1 MLEGSGS
8 LGWARRE
15 WSMLKRR
22 RGWKV
27 GRKDSSAGKEGA
39 TTVVSTSAP
48 VDAVDGKRS
57 G

>member
-1 MLEGSGS
+1 
-8 LGWARRE
+8 
-15 WSMLKRR
+15 MLKRR